1 MSLFQ
6 VSVLKKHLKL
16 QEKEVLDKAYK
27 KYAKYFLNTTIQENI
42 RSSKEEE
49 YQGIFLTELFVN
61 ILDYTLKPNAD
72 FNLVAE
78 YKNQTNARKADGA
91 ILNDSIAIAVI
102 ELKGTK
108 TKDLESIRKQA
119 FDYKANQKGCIYV
132 ITSNF
137 EKLRFYIN
145 DATEFEEFNLFEL
158 TKQRFELLYLC
169 LQKDNIINN
178 IPLKIKEASVVKEEQ
193 ITKEFYKDY
202 SLFKRE
208 LYRDLVKQNLKNPI
222 FRIEQEKEDID
233 SINKNIKLSLFKK
246 SQKLIDRFLFI
257 FFAEDRGLLPP
268 NSTLQILENWDKLK
282 DLDVEVPLY
291 NRFKLYFKYLDTG
304 REGTDKK
311 AEIFAYNG
319 GLFKPDAVLNS
330 LILDDT
336 LLYKHTKK
344 LSEYDFDSQVDVNIL
359 GHIFENSL
367 NEIESVNAEIQGS
380 NFDKQTSK
388 RKKDGVFYTP
398 KYITK
403 YIVDNTVGKLCTE
416 KKIELG
422 IKEDDYFKGRKN
434 RQKATIIKLVSFLDV
449 YREWLLKL
457 TICDPACGS
466 GAFLNQTLDF
476 LIKEHAYIDELQTKV
491 LGGGFQFPD
500 IENTILENNIFG
512 VDLNEESVEI
522 AKLSMWLRTA
532 QPRRKLNNLNSNIK
546 CGNSLIDSKSVA
558 GDKAFKWENEFPQ
571 IFEKKSKK
579 LYLVTFVTHN
589 SRISDRMVEFNPP
602 EFVKELQP
610 FYFENEDYSKIID
623 LIATGIQKYKIPTVQ
638 FTVLPDHI
646 HLLVSAEDEKI
657 VTEQI
662 RKLKG
667 YTSFEFQRYKN
678 WNKSENNLWAQKFHK
693 KEIDIEA
700 NKITSVISYIENNL
714 EKHTERWFD
723 SQGGNG
729 LKPVASDIEGNLSG
743 NGLKP
748 VVDVE
753 SETNNGLQ
761 PIALQEF
768 ITDKLKKLNKE
779 ICVSYQEAT
788 QNNGGFDV
796 VIGNP
801 PYVRKQGLMEHY
813 PEMCNFYEKKYQSA
827 TANYDIYALF
837 MEKCY
842 HLINSKGIVS
852 FILPHKFLV
861 SDFGAGIRQ
870 FFKENKAVESV
881 LHFGSDMVF
890 ADASTYTCIINL
902 EKSEKNKVLFKK
914 INPYEISNYFD
925 WDYMLYE
932 NLDENNWD
940 LQSQKIFDTIDKL
953 KKQKYTVADVF
964 DNIFQGLATSLD
976 AVYVFKGEDKGNYI
990 KGYNEKY
997 DYHFEIEKEIV
1008 KPIFGGR
1015 DIFKYETPTIN
1026 NYVIFPYL
1034 LEESSAKPM
1043 TENYISENLP
1053 KAYTYLKHF
1062 EKEIKGRERGRMD
1075 IDEGWFLYIY
1085 PKNLPY
1091 FQNAKIMTREIS
1103 LGCNMTYDEKGEF
1116 YHNTKVYS
1124 FIKKK
1129 DFDVDEKYYLGIM
1142 NSKVMWFFLK
1152 NTGSEYR
1159 GGYYVFKTNY
1169 LKPFPLPEISE
1180 NSQEIIDKVNL
1191 QLENNKVF
1199 QKVNNNFQNY
1209 LKQKF
1214 QLEKLSK
1221 KLQNWYELE
1230 FGYFIKELNKAI
1242 KSNNKELVKNELPII
1257 PILTKLDE
1265 MDWMDVF
1272 TVKKAEAQALQTQ
1285 INQTDTEI
1293 DAMVYELYNLTEA
1306 EIAIVENS

>member
-6 VSVLKKHLKL
+6 KSVLNKYLKL
-16 QEKEVLDKAYK
+16 QDATLIDKAYK
-27 KYAKYFLNTTIQENI
+27 KYTKYFHNLKIQENI
-42 RSSKEEE
+42 LISKEE
-49 YQGIFLTELFVN
+49 QFQQKFLIELFEN
-61 ILDYTLKPNAD
+61 IFGYTIFPDENY
-72 FNLVAE
+72 NLTTE
-78 YKNQTNARKADGA
+78 FKNLRGAKKADGA
-91 ILNDSIAIAVI
+91 ILVDGKAICVI

-108 TKDLESIRKQA
+108 TKDLESIRQQA
-119 FDYKANQKGCIYV
+119 FDYKSSHPTCKYIV
-132 ITSNF
+132 TSNF
-137 EKLRFYIN
+137 EKIRFYIE
-145 DATEFEEFNLFEL
+145 TSEELEEFNLFTL
-158 TKQRFELLYLC
+158 TRKEFDLLYLC
-169 LQKDNIINN
+169 LHKDNMLNN

-193 ITKEFYKDY
+193 ITKEFYNDY

-208 LYRDLVKQNLKNPI
+208 LYRDLIKQNLKNPI
-222 FRIEQEKEDID
+222 FRTEQEKENID

-257 FFAEDRGLLPP
+257 FFAEDSGLLPP

-330 LILDDT
+330 LILDDK

-344 LSEYDFDSQVDVNIL
+344 LSEYDFNSQVDVNIL

-367 NEIESVNAEIQGS
+367 NEIESINAEIEGT

-403 YIVDNTVGKLCTE
+403 YIVDNTVGKLCIE

-434 RQKATIIKLVSFLDV
+434 RNKTTIIKLVSFLDV
-449 YREWLLKL
+449 YRDWLLKL

-466 GAFLNQTLDF
+466 GAFLNQALDF
-476 LIKEHAYIDELQTKV
+476 LIKEHTYIDELKTKL
-491 LGGGFQFPD
+491 LGGGFIFPD
-500 IENTILENNIFG
+500 IENTILEKNIFG

-522 AKLSMWLRTA
+522 AKLSLWLRTA

-546 CGNSLIDSKSVA
+546 CGNSLIDSKTVA
-558 GDKAFKWENEFPQ
+558 GDKAFNWENEFPQ
-571 IFEKKSKK
+571 IFE
-579 LYLVTFVTHN
+579 
-589 SRISDRMVEFNPP
+589 
-602 EFVKELQP
+602 
-610 FYFENEDYSKIID
+610 
-623 LIATGIQKYKIPTVQ
+623 
-638 FTVLPDHI
+638 
-646 HLLVSAEDEKI
+646 
-657 VTEQI
+657 
-662 RKLKG
+662 
-667 YTSFEFQRYKN
+667 
-678 WNKSENNLWAQKFHK
+678 
-693 KEIDIEA
+693 
-700 NKITSVISYIENNL
+700 
-714 EKHTERWFD
+714 
-723 SQGGNG
+723 
-729 LKPVASDIEGNLSG
+729 
-743 NGLKP
+743 
-748 VVDVE
+748 
-753 SETNNGLQ
+753 
-761 PIALQEF
+761 
-768 ITDKLKKLNKE
+768 
-779 ICVSYQEAT
+779 
-788 QNNGGFDV
+788 NGGFDV
-796 VIGNP
+796 IIGNP

-842 HLINSKGIVS
+842 HLINLKGIVS

-870 FFKENKAVESV
+870 FFKENKAVENLV
-881 LHFGSDMVF
+881 HFGSEIIF
-890 ADASTYTCIINL
+890 KEASTYTCIIDL
-902 EKSEKNKVLFKK
+902 TKKEKQKIKFKK
-914 INPYEISNYFD
+914 LLSNQIYEPFI
-925 WDYMLYE
+925 WDTMSY
-932 NLDENNWD
+932 NKLDQNNWD
-940 LQSQKIFDTIDKL
+940 LQSEQVFDVINKL
-953 KKQKYTVADVF
+953 KKQPYVVESVF
-964 DNIFQGLATSLD
+964 NKVFVGLQTSLD
-976 AVYVFKGEDKGNYI
+976 AIYVFKGEDKGDYI

-997 DYHFEIEKEIV
+997 DYYFEIEKEIV
-1008 KPIFGGR
+1008 KPVFGGR
-1015 DIFKYETPTIN
+1015 DIFKYQTPNIN

-1034 LEESSAKPM
+1034 LESDIAKPM
-1043 TENYISENLP
+1043 TEKYIIENLP
-1053 KAYTYLKHF
+1053 KAYSYLKHF
-1062 EKEIKGRERGRMD
+1062 EDEIKGRERGRMN

-1091 FQNAKIMTREIS
+1091 FQFPKIMTREIS

-1124 FIKKK
+1124 FVKKAK
-1129 DFDVDEKYYLGIM
+1129 FKVDEKFYLGIL

-1180 NSQEIIDKVNL
+1180 NNQEIIDKVNL

-1199 QKVNNNFQNY
+1199 QKTSNNFQNY

-1221 KLQNWYELE
+1221 KLQNWHDLE
-1230 FGYFIKELNKAI
+1230 FGDFIKELNKAI

-1257 PILTKLDE
+1257 PVLTKLDE

-1272 TVKKAEAQALQTQ
+1272 TVKKSEAQALQTQ
-1285 INQTDTEI
+1285 INQTDKEI
-1293 DAMVYELYNLTEA
+1293 DTMVYKLYNLTAA